1 MICVNSS
8 DLLLCLTTSTLKVN
22 APVGTFNQMK
32 VLSIRG
38 RLRDCETSRRFVY
51 SSSTH
56 GHVSICSL
64 LAAEKI
70 AFCGSVCETGGRAD
84 GRTEGEGK
92 VNYTALYCWM

>member
-1 MICVNSS
+1 MEMVE
-8 DLLLCLTTSTLKVN
+8 
-22 APVGTFNQMK
+22 ATFNKKKAIVAFSVIVKLQ
-32 VLSIRG
+32 
-38 RLRDCETSRRFVY
+38 TSRRFVS

-84 GRTEGEGK
+84 GRTEGEGR
-92 VNYTALYCWM
+92 